1 MSMKRNRSV
10 RRKLRT
16 AVRYIITFVLMI
28 CMMCS
33 LSLGVAK
40 YSMLSTR
47 AVLHTCDR
55 VEYYDGLA
63 TELEH
68 ESYRLGIPYGIS
80 KKMVKGVFDKKE
92 LRRNIEKVIE
102 SGKKDQTPSIDT
114 YNIRQNIQKNVEK
127 EKGKLSKKQKESLDT
142 YILQVENMYHKKVY
156 IPGVDTIARVINAT
170 DKVALICI
178 PLMVLIAI
186 VCIFYLIASR
196 RYVYHGIRYIAYSV
210 IGAGITLLTVFA
222 AAISDGSIYRFN
234 ISDVYMRKFFTYWI
248 GHEMLMQ
255 VFAGIGF
262 LIVGAL
268 LIYMVIRQKVRVH

>member
-1 MSMKRNRSV
+1 
-10 RRKLRT
+10 
-16 AVRYIITFVLMI
+16 
-28 CMMCS
+28 
-33 LSLGVAK
+33 
-40 YSMLSTR
+40 
-47 AVLHTCDR
+47 
-55 VEYYDGLA
+55 
-63 TELEH
+63 
-68 ESYRLGIPYGIS
+68 
-80 KKMVKGVFDKKE
+80 
-92 LRRNIEKVIE
+92 
-102 SGKKDQTPSIDT
+102 
-114 YNIRQNIQKNVEK
+114 
-127 EKGKLSKKQKESLDT
+127 
-142 YILQVENMYHKKVY
+142 MYHKKVY
-156 IPGVDTIARVINAT
+156 IPGVDTMARVINAT

-196 RYVYHGIRYIAYSV
+196 RYVYHGIRYVAYSV

-262 LIVGAL
+262 LIAGAL